1 MIELGNGTGGTG
13 GGPAGSGPIDA
24 TDSTF
29 MTEVIEASATT
40 PVVALFWSRM
50 DPQSQA
56 LGKELEKEVAAT
68 GGKVK
73 LARVDI
79 DQNVMVA
86 QQLRLQAVP
95 AAIAFFQRQGLDGFQ
110 GMASPMQIKEF
121 LGRVLE
127 AAGQGA
133 PDGPGSLED
142 ALTMAEEMLAQGQH
156 EDALQTF
163 AAIAAEE
170 PGPRAIA
177 GVARTL
183 LAMGK
188 AEEARQTLDNAPPEF
203 ADDAA
208 ITAVRAAIEL
218 AAEAADA
225 GEEAGLRARIEED
238 PADHETRFEL
248 ATALIAK
255 SDNEGA
261 VDELLEIFR
270 RDREW
275 NDGAAKDRL
284 LKLFESLGPTDP
296 VVAKGRRRLSS
307 LIFS

>member
-1 MIELGNGTGGTG
+1 MIELGKGMGGAEN
-13 GGPAGSGPIDA
+13 AGAAPIDA
-24 TDSTF
+24 TDATF
-29 MTEVIEASATT
+29 MTEVVEASASQ
-40 PVVALFWSRM
+40 PIVALFWSRM

-68 GGKVK
+68 NGKVK

-110 GMASPMQIKEF
+110 GMAAPSQIKEF
-121 LGRVLE
+121 LARVLE
-127 AAGQGA
+127 AAGQGGA
-133 PDGPGSLED
+133 GPDSLEE
-142 ALTMAEEMLAQGQH
+142 ALTMAEEMLAGGAH

-170 PGPRAIA
+170 PSPRAIA
-177 GVARTL
+177 GLARAL

-188 AEEARQTLDNAPPEF
+188 AEEARQTLDNAPAEF

-208 ITAVRAAIEL
+208 ITAARAAIEL

-225 GEEAGLRARIEED
+225 GEEAGLRQKLAAD
-238 PADHETRFEL
+238 PADHESRFEL

-255 SDNEGA
+255 GDNAGA

-270 RDREW
+270 RDRDW
-275 NDGAAKDRL
+275 NEGAAKDRL
-284 LKLFESLGPTDP
+284 LKLFESLGAADP

>member
-1 MIELGNGTGGTG
+1 MIELGKGTGNAAGAGT
-13 GGPAGSGPIDA
+13 APIDA
-24 TDSTF
+24 TDATF
-29 MTEVIEASATT
+29 MTEVVEASATQ

-86 QQLRLQAVP
+86 QQLGLQAVP
-95 AAIAFFQRQGLDGFQ
+95 AAIVFYQRQGLDGFQ
-110 GMASPMQIKEF
+110 GMASAAQIKE
-121 LGRVLE
+121 LLTRVLE
-127 AAGQGA
+127 AAGQGGGNGA
-133 PDGPGSLED
+133 DSLEE
-142 ALTMAEEMLAQGQH
+142 ALAMAEEMLANGAN

-170 PGPRAIA
+170 PSPRAIA
-177 GVARTL
+177 GVSRAL

-188 AEEARQTLDNAPPEF
+188 VEEARQTLDNAPAEF
-203 ADDAA
+203 AEDAA
-208 ITAVRAAIEL
+208 ITAARAAIEL

-225 GEEAGLRARIEED
+225 GEEAGLRQKLSAD

-255 SDNEGA
+255 GDNEGA
-261 VDELLEIFR
+261 IDELLEIFR

-284 LKLFESLGPTDP
+284 LKLFESLGPADP
-296 VVAKGRRRLSS
+296 IVAKGRRRLSS

>member
-1 MIELGNGTGGTG
+1 MIELGKGTGNAAGAGT
-13 GGPAGSGPIDA
+13 APIDA
-24 TDSTF
+24 TDATF
-29 MTEVIEASATT
+29 MTEVVEASATQ

-95 AAIAFFQRQGLDGFQ
+95 AAIVFYQRQGLDGFQ
-110 GMASPMQIKEF
+110 GMASAAQIKE
-121 LGRVLE
+121 LLTRVLE
-127 AAGQGA
+127 AAGQGGGSGA
-133 PDGPGSLED
+133 DSLEE
-142 ALTMAEEMLAQGQH
+142 ALAMAEEMLANGAN

-170 PGPRAIA
+170 PSPRAIA
-177 GVARTL
+177 GVSRAL
-183 LAMGK
+183 LAMGNV
-188 AEEARQTLDNAPPEF
+188 EEARQTLDNAPAEF
-203 ADDAA
+203 AEDAA
-208 ITAVRAAIEL
+208 ITAARAAIEL
-218 AAEAADA
+218 AADAADA
-225 GEEAGLRARIEED
+225 GEETGLRQKLSAD

-255 SDNEGA
+255 GDNEGA
-261 VDELLEIFR
+261 IDELLEIFR

-284 LKLFESLGPTDP
+284 LKLFESLGPADP
-296 VVAKGRRRLSS
+296 IVAKGRRRLSS